1 MQTARAVAYNPETG
15 FSTKV
20 RILFDS
26 GSQQSYITDQLC
38 SRLKLKPVH
47 VEKLQVNTFGG
58 EHFKAKRCK
67 LVKFELGKAGLSER
81 LSVTALSYLTI
92 CSTLPVAT
100 ALNEYAHLSG
110 LELADCSE
118 GTDVGTIDVLIGS
131 DFYWK
136 FVTGKVQ
143 CGGFGPVAIYS
154 KLGWLLSGSIGSSL
168 FTGDTYTHLILAKS
182 SMTTI
187 PEVSDPVQDI
197 IRNTKSIGIVETEPE
212 MMKELLE
219 NIQFCGNH
227 YEVSLPW
234 KEGKFDLP
242 NHFSISV
249 NRLRHLQSKLLR
261 DPDLLAEY
269 HHIIQDQLKR
279 GIIEQVN
286 ASVPR
291 HEIYSSNEEGEPIH
305 YLPHHAIIR
314 RERFTTKIRIVY
326 DGSAK
331 LSDAELS
338 LNDCLQTGPNL
349 IPKLFDMLVQF
360 RSHPVAIT
368 ADIEKAFLMIGIAPA
383 DCDVLRFLWFQ
394 DPSKLDSPI
403 IQFRFTRVVFGLRPS
418 PAILGAVIL
427 HHFDKYSGEQSQLIE
442 QK

>member
-1 MQTARAVAYNPETG
+1 M
-15 FSTKV
+15 
-20 RILFDS
+20 
-26 GSQQSYITDQLC
+26 
-38 SRLKLKPVH
+38 
-47 VEKLQVNTFGG
+47 
-58 EHFKAKRCK
+58 
-67 LVKFELGKAGLSER
+67 GKAGLSER
-81 LSVTALSYLTI
+81 LSVTALSYPTI

-118 GTDVGTIDVLIGS
+118 GTNAGTIDVLIGS

-143 CGGFGPVAIYS
+143 LGGFGPVAIYS
-154 KLGWLLSGSIGSSL
+154 KLGWLLSGSIDSSL

-197 IRNTKSIGIVETEPE
+197 IRKFWDTESIGIVKTEPE

-279 GIIEQVN
+279 NKSMHQCLGT
-286 ASVPR
+286 
-291 HEIYSSNEEGEPIH
+291 
-305 YLPHHAIIR
+305 
-314 RERFTTKIRIVY
+314 RFTPLMKRASQYIT
-326 DGSAK
+326 
-331 LSDAELS
+331 
-338 LNDCLQTGPNL
+338 CLIMP
-349 IPKLFDMLVQF
+349 
-360 RSHPVAIT
+360 
-368 ADIEKAFLMIGIAPA
+368 
-383 DCDVLRFLWFQ
+383 
-394 DPSKLDSPI
+394 
-403 IQFRFTRVVFGLRPS
+403 
-418 PAILGAVIL
+418 
-427 HHFDKYSGEQSQLIE
+427 
-442 QK
+442 